1 MALRACESQN
11 HSIPKSW
18 SEDEPTA
25 TVSAHRETQATRDV
39 EDGGE
44 VGGTGTSRLPNPG
57 GPNLHTVGSSS
68 LRQKERY
75 PTNARCAKEDGGSRR
90 GAMEEG
96 GSCCCRI
103 R

>member
-11 HSIPKSW
+11 HSIPKW

-44 VGGTGTSRLPNPG
+44 VGGMGPQGFRILEAPISIRLD
-57 GPNLHTVGSSS
+57 L
-68 LRQKERY
+68 
-75 PTNARCAKEDGGSRR
+75 AA
-90 GAMEEG
+90 
-96 GSCCCRI
+96 
-103 R
+103 